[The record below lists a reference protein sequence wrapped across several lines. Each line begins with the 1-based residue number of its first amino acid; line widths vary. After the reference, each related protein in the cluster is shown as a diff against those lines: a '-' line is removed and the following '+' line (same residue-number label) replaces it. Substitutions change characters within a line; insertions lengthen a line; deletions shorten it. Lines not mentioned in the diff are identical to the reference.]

1 MERIFFNGK
10 IITMEFPNEKE
21 ERENEPEAILI
32 RDGIIV
38 STGALLDIEK
48 YAGADAIRTDLKG
61 KCLMPAFI
69 DAHSHFVMSGQMS
82 MMANLS
88 ECESFNDIIVALKK
102 YMKDNKITKENV
114 IIGFGYD
121 HNFLKEN
128 AQPDK
133 RVLDQVSAEIPI
145 FILHVSAHLACA
157 NSAAL
162 KIAGID
168 ENTADP
174 EGGVIGRFFDSTEP
188 NGYVEEAALNL
199 LQIAIF
205 PRIKFDI
212 KAIFEKVQ
220 EEYISNG
227 ITTVQDGASTEKDIK
242 MLINISKMNN
252 LKIDVVSYLLMSNGG
267 TQIMEKYEKEYLS
280 YKNHFK
286 IGGYKLVLDG
296 SPQGRSAWMTEP
308 YLGGESNYKGY
319 PWMQDETV
327 YKYVI
332 EAISQNRQLLA
343 HCNGDA
349 ASEQFLNIYE
359 KALKETQNKMNLR
372 PVMIHCQTV
381 RNDQLD
387 RMAQMSM
394 IASIFIG
401 HVWYWGDIHIK
412 NFGHKRGEHISPA
425 KDALNRGVLINF
437 HQDTPVTKPDMLHS
451 IWCAVNRI
459 SRSGKVIGENQKINI
474 YDALKAVTINA
485 AYQYFEEN
493 TKGSITKGKIADLI
507 ILDKSPMDI
516 DKMEIKNIK
525 VIETIKSFLLP
536 MTSNLRS
543 S

>member
-21 ERENEPEAILI
+21 ERENELEAILI

-525 VIETIKSFLLP
+525 VIETIKDGK
-536 MTSNLRS
+536 TIYTR
-543 S
+543 

>member
-32 RDGIIV
+32 RDGVIV

-525 VIETIKSFLLP
+525 VIETIKDGK
-536 MTSNLRS
+536 TIYTR
-543 S
+543 

>member
-525 VIETIKSFLLP
+525 VIETIKDGKTIYTGKGYL
-536 MTSNLRS
+536 
-543 S
+543 

>member
-10 IITMEFPNEKE
+10 IITMESTNERE
-21 ERENEPEAILI
+21 EREKEPEAVLI

-38 STGALLDIEK
+38 STGSLLDIER
-48 YAGADAIRTDLKG
+48 YAGSHVIKTDLKG

-69 DAHSHFVMSGQMS
+69 DSHSHFVMSGQMS

-88 ECESFNDIIVALKK
+88 ECESFEDIINELRN
-102 YMKDNKITKENV
+102 YMENNRITKEDV

-174 EGGVIGRFFDSTEP
+174 EGGIIGRCFDSTEP
-188 NGYVEEAALNL
+188 SGYVEEAALNL
-199 LQIAIF
+199 LQMAIF
-205 PRIKFDI
+205 PKVRFDI
-212 KAIFEKVQ
+212 RTILQKVQ

-242 MLINISKMNN
+242 VLINMSEMDK
-252 LKIDVVSYLLMSNGG
+252 LKIDVVSYLLMPNDGI
-267 TQIMEKYEKEYLS
+267 QIMEKYEKEYS
-280 YKNHFK
+280 NYKNHFK

-308 YLGGESNYKGY
+308 YIGEVSNYKGY

-327 YKYVI
+327 YRYVI
-332 EAISQNRQLLA
+332 EAISHNKQLLA

-349 ASEQFLNIYE
+349 ASDQFLNIYE
-359 KALKETQNKMNLR
+359 KALKETQNKMDLR

-387 RMAQMSM
+387 KMAQIPM

-412 NFGHKRGEHISPA
+412 NFGYKRGEHISPA

-437 HQDTPVTKPDMLHS
+437 HQDTPVTRPNMLHS

-459 SRSGKVIGENQKINI
+459 SRSGQVIGENQKINI

-493 TKGSITKGKIADLI
+493 TKGSITKGKRADLI

-525 VIETIKSFLLP
+525 VIETIKDGE
-536 MTSNLRS
+536 TIYIR
-543 S
+543 

>member
-88 ECESFNDIIVALKK
+88 ECESFNDIIVVLKK

-525 VIETIKSFLLP
+525 VIETIKDGK
-536 MTSNLRS
+536 TIYTR
-543 S
+543 

>member
-220 EEYISNG
+220 EEYISN
-227 ITTVQDGASTEKDIK
+227 
-242 MLINISKMNN
+242 L
-252 LKIDVVSYLLMSNGG
+252 
-267 TQIMEKYEKEYLS
+267 
-280 YKNHFK
+280 
-286 IGGYKLVLDG
+286 
-296 SPQGRSAWMTEP
+296 
-308 YLGGESNYKGY
+308 
-319 PWMQDETV
+319 
-327 YKYVI
+327 
-332 EAISQNRQLLA
+332 
-343 HCNGDA
+343 
-349 ASEQFLNIYE
+349 
-359 KALKETQNKMNLR
+359 
-372 PVMIHCQTV
+372 
-381 RNDQLD
+381 
-387 RMAQMSM
+387 
-394 IASIFIG
+394 
-401 HVWYWGDIHIK
+401 
-412 NFGHKRGEHISPA
+412 
-425 KDALNRGVLINF
+425 
-437 HQDTPVTKPDMLHS
+437 
-451 IWCAVNRI
+451 
-459 SRSGKVIGENQKINI
+459 
-474 YDALKAVTINA
+474 
-485 AYQYFEEN
+485 
-493 TKGSITKGKIADLI
+493 
-507 ILDKSPMDI
+507 
-516 DKMEIKNIK
+516 
-525 VIETIKSFLLP
+525 
-536 MTSNLRS
+536 
-543 S
+543 

>member
-516 DKMEIKNIK
+516 EKMEIKNIK
-525 VIETIKSFLLP
+525 VIETIKDGK
-536 MTSNLRS
+536 TIYTR
-543 S
+543 

>member
-88 ECESFNDIIVALKK
+88 ECESFNDIIVVLKK

-359 KALKETQNKMNLR
+359 KALKETQHKMNLR

-525 VIETIKSFLLP
+525 VIETIKDGK
-536 MTSNLRS
+536 TIYTR
-543 S
+543 

>member
-525 VIETIKSFLLP
+525 VIETIKDGK
-536 MTSNLRS
+536 TIYTR
-543 S
+543 